1 MAGTA
6 AVVRLEDVHKTYR
19 TGEVDVHAVRGVS
32 LEIARGEFVAFMGSS
47 GSGKSTLMNLLGC
60 LDRPT
65 RGRYL
70 LDGFDVSGLD
80 RDQLADIRNRK
91 LGFVFQSFNLLPRT
105 SALENVELPLLYG
118 EHRLT
123 NAELGEK
130 ARKVLATVGLSGR
143 EDHHP
148 SQLSGGQ
155 QQRVA
160 IARAL
165 INDPEVV
172 LADEP
177 TGNLDS
183 RTSLEIMD
191 IFQKLNERGI
201 TIVMV
206 THETDIAAF
215 AKRNIVMRDGTVQTD
230 QPSRTTP
237 DCGKRNEEFGDQEMK
252 FESTFKI
259 AFRALRRN
267 KLRSVLTALG
277 IIIGVGAV
285 IAMVSIGNGAKAQVE
300 QQIASLGENVILIF
314 SGSVTSSGIRTG
326 WGSAGTLKIEDAEAI
341 RREVPGVIAVS
352 EEVISTRQ
360 VSAGNQNWFTR
371 VYGESPEY
379 FDIRQWPLSDG
390 ASFTG
395 QDVRSSN
402 KVCVIGR
409 TTASQVFGSEDPI
422 GQVLRIQ
429 GVPFLVTGVLTPKG
443 LSPQGTDQD
452 DIVIMP
458 YTSAMKRVIGGS
470 TLRGINVQ
478 VASPNDLAPAQQ
490 QITELLR
497 QRHNIRAGRDDDF
510 TVRNQQEIAETATA
524 TSRIMALLLGA
535 IASVSLIVGGIGI
548 MNIMLVSVTERTREI
563 GVRLAVG
570 AHGRDILTQFLIEA
584 VTLSVIGGAI
594 GILLGLG
601 ASRMLSVFAHWP
613 TLISIPSIIAAF
625 FVSAAVGIFFGFYPA
640 REAARLDPIEALRY
654 E

>member
-1 MAGTA
+1 M
-6 AVVRLEDVHKTYR
+6 R
-19 TGEVDVHAVRGVS
+19 VD
-32 LEIARGEFVAFMGSS
+32 
-47 GSGKSTLMNLLGC
+47 
-60 LDRPT
+60 
-65 RGRYL
+65 
-70 LDGFDVSGLD
+70 
-80 RDQLADIRNRK
+80 
-91 LGFVFQSFNLLPRT
+91 
-105 SALENVELPLLYG
+105 
-118 EHRLT
+118 
-123 NAELGEK
+123 
-130 ARKVLATVGLSGR
+130 
-143 EDHHP
+143 
-148 SQLSGGQ
+148 
-155 QQRVA
+155 
-160 IARAL
+160 
-165 INDPEVV
+165 
-172 LADEP
+172 
-177 TGNLDS
+177 
-183 RTSLEIMD
+183 
-191 IFQKLNERGI
+191 
-201 TIVMV
+201 
-206 THETDIAAF
+206 
-215 AKRNIVMRDGTVQTD
+215 
-230 QPSRTTP
+230 
-237 DCGKRNEEFGDQEMK
+237 
-252 FESTFKI
+252 STFKI

-341 RREVPGVIAVS
+341 RREVAGVISVS
-352 EEVISTRQ
+352 EEVISTSQ

-371 VYGESPEY
+371 IYGESPEY
-379 FDIRQWPLSDG
+379 FEIRKWPLSDG
-390 ASFTG
+390 ASFTP
-395 QDVRSSN
+395 QDVRSAN

-409 TTASQVFGSEDPI
+409 TTASQIFGSESPI
-422 GQVLRIQ
+422 GQVLRIK
-429 GVPFLVTGVLTPKG
+429 GVPFLITGVLTPKG

-497 QRHNIRAGRDDDF
+497 QRHNISAGRDDDF

-524 TSRIMALLLGA
+524 TSRVMAVLLGA
-535 IASVSLIVGGIGI
+535 IASVSLVVGGIGI

-563 GVRLAVG
+563 GVRIAVG

-584 VTLSVIGGAI
+584 VTLSVIGGVI
-594 GILLGLG
+594 GIMLGLG
-601 ASRMLSVFAHWP
+601 ASRMLSVIAHWP

-640 REAARLDPIEALRY
+640 REAAQLDPIEALRY

>member
-1 MAGTA
+1 
-6 AVVRLEDVHKTYR
+6 
-19 TGEVDVHAVRGVS
+19 
-32 LEIARGEFVAFMGSS
+32 
-47 GSGKSTLMNLLGC
+47 
-60 LDRPT
+60 
-65 RGRYL
+65 
-70 LDGFDVSGLD
+70 
-80 RDQLADIRNRK
+80 
-91 LGFVFQSFNLLPRT
+91 
-105 SALENVELPLLYG
+105 
-118 EHRLT
+118 
-123 NAELGEK
+123 
-130 ARKVLATVGLSGR
+130 
-143 EDHHP
+143 
-148 SQLSGGQ
+148 
-155 QQRVA
+155 
-160 IARAL
+160 
-165 INDPEVV
+165 
-172 LADEP
+172 
-177 TGNLDS
+177 
-183 RTSLEIMD
+183 
-191 IFQKLNERGI
+191 
-201 TIVMV
+201 
-206 THETDIAAF
+206 
-215 AKRNIVMRDGTVQTD
+215 
-230 QPSRTTP
+230 
-237 DCGKRNEEFGDQEMK
+237 MK
-252 FESTFKI
+252 FESTFNI

-429 GVPFLVTGVLTPKG
+429 GVPFLVTGILTPKG

-535 IASVSLIVGGIGI
+535 IASVSLVVGGIGI